1 MSFKIAKLPVGGA
14 APLLFIAGPC
24 VIESEEHTV
33 KLAMELAEIAREESL
48 PLIFKASFDKANRT
62 SVDSYRGPGM
72 EAGLDILAKAR
83 AASGLPICTDIHEVW
98 QADPVGSVVDLLQI
112 PAMLARQT
120 DLLVAA
126 GETGKPVN
134 VKKMQM
140 AAPGD
145 MIWAAKKIESTGNN
159 QILLCE
165 RGSTFGYH
173 NLVVDMRGLV
183 EMAELGYPVVFD
195 ATHSVQKP
203 SGAGG
208 KSGGDSRLAPVLAR
222 AAVATGALSALFF
235 EVHDNPSAALSDGPN
250 MLDLEAFRRTA
261 RQCKALFELV
271 RRESV

>member
-1 MSFKIAKLPVGGA
+1 VGGA

-33 KLAMELAEIAREESL
+33 KLAMALAEIAREEGL
-48 PLIFKASFDKANRT
+48 PMIFKASFDKANRT
-62 SVDSYRGPGM
+62 SVGSYRGPGM
-72 EAGLDILAKAR
+72 EAGLDILSKAR

-98 QADPVGSVVDLLQI
+98 QADPVGSVADLLQI

-165 RGSTFGYH
+165 RGSAFGYH

-235 EVHDNPSAALSDGPN
+235 EVHNNPSAALSDGPN

-261 RQCKALFELV
+261 RQCKALSELV
-271 RRESV
+271 RRDSV

>member
-1 MSFKIAKLPVGGA
+1 MSFKIAKLPLGGA

-165 RGSTFGYH
+165 RGSAFGYH

-235 EVHDNPSAALSDGPN
+235 EVHENPSAALSDGPN

-271 RRESV
+271 RRDSF